1 MNVPYDNNQEPWS
14 TVCWLLIQRNAIAH
28 AKPQLVEEE
37 HVWSRDEYDLHRKE
51 DPLSDLERELTLD
64 NAKRSL
70 KATEDVLLRLT
81 EVIPAED
88 SVGLYSDAWEGSA
101 TIMND
106 G

>member
-1 MNVPYDNNQEPWS
+1 LVNRALAIKA
-14 TVCWLLIQRNAIAH
+14 TKRNC
-28 AKPQLVEEE
+28 PREQLVEEE
-37 HVWSRDEYDLHRKE
+37 HGWSRDEYDRRRKD
-51 DPLSDLERELTLD
+51 DPLSDLERQLTLG

-70 KATEDVLLRLT
+70 KATQDVLLRLT